1 MKLIA
6 RLILLLFC
14 GISFAQ
20 TNLIDTSSWF
30 EGQGSV
36 SGFSKNGTN
45 EENIRETGIGPHSFS
60 VLLWKTIPEATGNS
74 GAGGWETDLININ
87 PSKTYRF
94 TVWIKKTNSFDG
106 ATYFRAVAE
115 DDSGNTTVNKLN
127 GNVDSNPFF
136 WAGDPPTL
144 DTWYLLVGYMHHSA
158 YTNTINLGGVYSG
171 ITGVK
176 MLSATDYKFQAGATK
191 IDQEIWLSSNT
202 NTADSQFYYGPTMYE
217 VNGQEPS
224 IQDLINAHPD
234 AQKPSKPTLSSIS
247 QTDVTVDL
255 SWTAA
260 TDNISIVGYKVYKG
274 GALETVLGNVLSYQ
288 VTGLTAIT
296 AYSFTVTAI
305 DAAGNE
311 SIASNTLNIT
321 TNNIPVLAT
330 NLLNTSGWV
339 VGIGSAPG
347 FSHTGSEQENIREM
361 GIGPHGDSVLVWKTI
376 PDGATD
382 GSGGW
387 TTGRIAID
395 HTKTYRYTAWIKKTN
410 THDGRTYF
418 GANGYDASG
427 NYSSLAYN
435 GNAYFKVSDT
445 PTLDHWYLFVGYI
458 HHSAETNTAN
468 IGGVYDG
475 TTGYKMSTTDDLKF
489 KSDNVE
495 LVASTSLYDDLNTS
509 DSQFYYGPTLYEV
522 NGQEPTIQELIGTQ
536 PNNNQNPA
544 TNAGLWTLN
553 NQDVYYT
560 DGNVGIGITT
570 PDEKLAVNGNIHTKE
585 VRVDL
590 TGWSDFVF
598 EKDYKLPTLKE
609 VEKHIKEKGH
619 LKDIPSAKHVEESG
633 ILLGNMNAKLLQK
646 IEELTLYILQQQR
659 DLDFHNNENIKL
671 QDRLVKLEKLVKSI
685 KE

>member
-1 MKLIA
+1 MIKTLFMKSIIKLTF
-6 RLILLLFC
+6 LFVC
-14 GISFAQ
+14 SVSFAQ
-20 TNLIDTSSWF
+20 TNLLDTSSWF
-30 EGQGSV
+30 EGTGSV
-36 SGFSKNGTN
+36 AGFTAYGNN
-45 EENIRETGIGPHSFS
+45 AENIREMGVGPHNMS
-60 VLLWKTIPEATGNS
+60 VLLWKGLTDG
-74 GAGGWETDLININ
+74 GAGAACGGWTTGLISID
-87 PSKTYRF
+87 PTKTYRF
-94 TVWIKKTNSFDG
+94 TVWVKKTNSFDG
-106 ATYFRAVAE
+106 KTYFQAKAL
-115 DDSGNTTVNKLN
+115 DNINTGFTANLDNSYN
-127 GNVDSNPFF
+127 GNPVF
-136 WAGDPPTL
+136 WEGDPPAL
-144 DTWYLLVGYMHHSA
+144 DTWYLLVGYIHHSG
-158 YTNTINLGGVYSG
+158 YINTVSVGGIYNG
-171 ITGVK
+171 NTGVK
-176 MLSATDYKFQAGATK
+176 MLDATDYKFQSGATK
-191 IDQEIWLSSNT
+191 INQSTRFYHTT
-202 NTADSQFYYGPTMYE
+202 NTLDSQFHYGPTMYE
-217 VNGQEPS
+217 VNGLEPS

-234 AQKPSKPTLSSIS
+234 NQVPSKPILSSTAK
-247 QTDVTVDL
+247 TDTTIDL

-260 TDNISIVGYKVYKG
+260 TDNIAVTGYKVYKDG
-274 GALETVLGNVLSYQ
+274 VETSLGNVLNYQ
-288 VTGLTAIT
+288 VTGLTAST
-296 AYSFTVTAI
+296 AYSFTVKAI

-321 TNNIPVLAT
+321 TNNTPVPAT

-339 VGIGSAPG
+339 VGTGSAPG

-376 PDGATD
+376 PDGAND
-382 GSGGW
+382 DSGGW

-458 HHSAETNTAN
+458 HHSATTNTTN
-468 IGGVYDG
+468 LGGVYDG

-495 LVASTSLYDDLNTS
+495 LVASTHLYDDLNTS

-522 NGQEPTIQELIGTQ
+522 NGQEPSIQELIGSQ
-536 PNNNQNPA
+536 PNNNQNPN

-598 EKDYKLPTLKE
+598 EKEYKLPTLKE

-619 LKDIPSAKHVEESG
+619 LKDIPSAKHVEENG
-633 ILLGNMNAKLLQK
+633 ILLGNMDAKLLQK
-646 IEELTLYILQQQR
+646 IEELTLYILQQQNKIEQLGKR
-659 DLDFHNNENIKL
+659 ISKQENKN
-671 QDRLVKLEKLVKSI
+671 
-685 KE
+685 